1 LRDQIGL
8 APDVPAIERLA
19 IAAGDNG
26 GVYLVPAFTGLGLP
40 HWNSA
45 VRAAIVGLSSHS
57 DRRHLARA
65 AFESIAFQ
73 LRDALDAL
81 RVEAQ
86 VQHAV
91 LRADGGPTA
100 SEFLMQLCA
109 DIAGVELSVP
119 DLADCSPYGAVLAG
133 QLGQRRYRSLEE
145 IAALGRAETVYRP
158 EMSAEHVT
166 ALRTGWNRSVHQI
179 SG

>member
-1 LRDQIGL
+1 
-8 APDVPAIERLA
+8 
-19 IAAGDNG
+19 
-26 GVYLVPAFTGLGLP
+26 LVPAFTGLGLP

-73 LRDALDAL
+73 LCDALDAL
-81 RVEAQ
+81 RVEAR

-133 QLGQRRYRSLEE
+133 QLGQRCYGSLDE
-145 IAALGRAETVYRP
+145 IVALGRAETVYRP
-158 EMSAEHVT
+158 AMPAEHVA
-166 ALRTGWNRSVHQI
+166 ALRAGWNRSVHLI